1 MIQLEEYELDDF
13 EMQNED
19 EEPLLVRQSPK
30 MGRKQ
35 YEGTF
40 SDTKVSDGAD
50 YSEKE
55 TRTPWFIYVL
65 SFFSAIGGFLFGY
78 DTGVVS
84 GAMLLLKNR
93 FHLSSLLEEVIVSVT
108 IGFACLF
115 ALCGG
120 VLNDR
125 FGRKFTTILA
135 SFVFTIGAA
144 VLAAAV
150 NVEMLIGG
158 RAILGI
164 GIGNATLLFHFMLS
178 LLHENHW
185 LLNNNKWENILSI

>member
-1 MIQLEEYELDDF
+1 MIQFETDNEDSDLDYY
-13 EMQNED
+13 EMQADD
-19 EEPLLVRQSPK
+19 ETSLLVNQSPR
-30 MGRKQ
+30 MGRVQ
-35 YEGTF
+35 YEGT
-40 SDTKVSDGAD
+40 VSDSKATVEAS
-50 YSEKE
+50 YPEQNEK
-55 TRTPWFIYVL
+55 TPWFIYIL

-93 FHLSSLLEEVIVSVT
+93 FHLSSILEEVIVSVT

-120 VLNDR
+120 LLNDK

-135 SFVFTIGAA
+135 SFVFTIGA
-144 VLAAAV
+144 VILAAAV
-150 NVEMLIGG
+150 NVAMLIVG

-164 GIGNATLLFHFMLS
+164 GIGNKHSAIKVGTMGDNLVL
-178 LLHENHW
+178 
-185 LLNNNKWENILSI
+185 I

>member
-1 MIQLEEYELDDF
+1 MIQLDSACEEYELDDI

-19 EEPLLVRQSPK
+19 EEPLLVGQSPK

-164 GIGNATLLFHFMLS
+164 GIGNAT
-178 LLHENHW
+178 
-185 LLNNNKWENILSI
+185 